1 MTWAYDDHDFDHLGM
16 FRNVHLSKN
25 MPYAFMVYG
34 CYFWNE
40 SIDGLILMNKEQS

>member
-25 MPYAFMVYG
+25 MPYAFMV
-34 CYFWNE
+34 FISE
-40 SIDGLILMNKEQS
+40 MKALMV